1 MRVAIVHDWLTVIG
15 GAERSLQQI
24 LQVFPE
30 ADLFSLV
37 DFLPE
42 QDRSVI
48 LHKNVKTSFIQNLPF
63 AKKRYRDYLA
73 LMPLAVEQFDVSP
86 YDLVISSSHAVAKG
100 VLTSPE
106 QLHVCYCYSPMR
118 YAWDLHHQYLRE
130 SNLDTGLKGWLAKII
145 LHRMR
150 LWDQHSSQ
158 RVDHFMAISHF
169 ISKRIHKTY
178 RREAKVIYPPVDIE
192 RFKLCE
198 KKEEFY
204 LTAQR
209 MVPYK
214 KIDLIVE
221 AFNQLP
227 HKHLVV
233 IGDGPDFKKIQ
244 KIAKK
249 NITLLGHQPTH
260 VLMDYMQLAKAFVF
274 AAKEDFGITPLEAQ
288 ACGTPVIGFKK
299 GALVETVQ
307 GLDHENPTGSFF
319 DEQTVPSLH
328 QAIEQFEQ
336 HRGRISPAACRGNA
350 QRFSPERFRLEFK
363 EFIEHCLVLHQR

>member
-1 MRVAIVHDWLTVIG
+1 MRVAIVHDWLTVVG
-15 GAERSLQQI
+15 GAERSLEQI
-24 LQVFPE
+24 LQVFPD

-37 DFLPE
+37 DFLPKE
-42 QDRSVI
+42 ERSCI
-48 LHKNVKTSFIQNLPF
+48 LHKTVKTSFIQRLPF
-63 AKKRYRDYLA
+63 AKKRYRDYLIF
-73 LMPLAVEQFDVSP
+73 MPLAIEQFDVSG

-106 QLHVCYCYSPMR
+106 QLHLCYCYSPMR
-118 YAWDLHHQYLRE
+118 YAWDLHHQYLNE
-130 SNLDTGLKGWLAKII
+130 SKLDTGLKGWIAKMI

-150 LWDQHSSQ
+150 LWDQHASH
-158 RVDHFMAISHF
+158 RVDHFMAISSF

-227 HKHLVV
+227 HKHLIV
-233 IGDGPDFKKIQ
+233 IGDGPDFKKIK

-249 NITLLGHQPTH
+249 NITLLGHQPRG

-274 AAKEDFGITPLEAQ
+274 AAKEDFGIAPLEAQ
-288 ACGTPVIGFKK
+288 ACGTPVIGLKK
-299 GALVETVQ
+299 GALLETVR
-307 GLDHENPTGSFF
+307 GLDHECPTGAFF
-319 DEQTVPSLH
+319 EEQTVHSVH
-328 QAIEQFEQ
+328 HAIEQFEKNQ
-336 HRGRISPAACRGNA
+336 SRISPVNCRENA
-350 QRFSPERFRLEFK
+350 LRFSPERFRLEFK
-363 EFIEHCLVLHQR
+363 AFVEHCLKESK